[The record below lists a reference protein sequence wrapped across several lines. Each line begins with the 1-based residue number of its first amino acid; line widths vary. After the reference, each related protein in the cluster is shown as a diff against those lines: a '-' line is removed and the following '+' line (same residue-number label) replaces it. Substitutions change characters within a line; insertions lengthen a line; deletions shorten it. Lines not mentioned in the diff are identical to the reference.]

1 MYGNG
6 RHNDTRMRTWARSL
20 GASRSWECS
29 KSGARGGWR
38 SLHRE
43 GAWCWDPPSPSP
55 QAFVRS
61 FSAAVGAEY
70 SSKGILMQTVSPLV
84 VETNMTWPLKS
95 GLFVMKPE
103 DFARQALDTL
113 DLTSQT
119 PGCLNHAVQ
128 NILLTIFLPNWF
140 LLSRQGLKSLNLLVN
155 WNRAMWLGATKK
167 ELDKRP

>member
-43 GAWCWDPPSPSP
+43 GAWSWDPPSPSP

-70 SSKGILMQTVSPLV
+70 SSKGILMQVPDSLGSKGATIRVASQEGRGGDEGEEL
-84 VETNMTWPLKS
+84 
-95 GLFVMKPE
+95 
-103 DFARQALDTL
+103 L
-113 DLTSQT
+113 DLGRS
-119 PGCLNHAVQ
+119 
-128 NILLTIFLPNWF
+128 
-140 LLSRQGLKSLNLLVN
+140 
-155 WNRAMWLGATKK
+155 
-167 ELDKRP
+167 